1 MEGENMNRI
10 RFILLLVTIFSLAT
24 KLHAQVNCSDPV
36 STVSGQLRGG
46 DAETPGSCV
55 WKGIPFAAAPVKD
68 LRWKAPQPVPAWSS
82 VRDAKTFGPLC
93 MQKGMTSGEKLGNKA
108 GMSEDCLY
116 LNVWRPKKAAP
127 LQAGFPVM
135 VWIHGGGYTGGVS
148 STPMYWGDRL
158 APAGDVVVVSTNY
171 RLNIFGFFSS
181 PALRS
186 EDPNQSTG
194 NYAFLDQVAALKWVQ
209 ANIKNFGGD
218 PNNVTIF
225 GESAGG
231 FSICTLVATPTAKGL
246 FKHAIME
253 SGGCTMSEDLKDG
266 YEASRPT
273 AEKLGCKLDDLKCLR
288 ALPAKKILDAMPGG
302 MAQHGNIP
310 HHDGY
315 VLTATP
321 LAMIES
327 GNYNHVPFLAGT
339 NREEFGNM
347 LRLYP
352 KISHIRPKDYEKP
365 LVDTMKFSKA
375 DADEFAKL
383 YPLSANQNRPVVAYG
398 HAVGADAVFACPTYD
413 GVLAASKQQTP
424 TYLYRFD
431 YDHMKAGKYF
441 GAAHSFEMPFI
452 FDAFDRMPM
461 NLFYNDKNVVPA
473 KKLSKVM
480 QGYWLNFART
490 GNPNGPGLPDWPLF
504 NADTQSAKIFDND
517 VRNENIGLADR
528 CAFWG
533 KHSMK
538 ERPALK

>member
-1 MEGENMNRI
+1 MKKFVLALG
-10 RFILLLVTIFSLAT
+10 FLVMASLAV
-24 KLHAQVNCSDPV
+24 KVSAQINCSDPV
-36 STVSGQLRGG
+36 STVSGQVRGA

-55 WKGIPFAAAPVKD
+55 WRGMPFAAPPVKD
-68 LRWKAPQPVPAWSS
+68 LRWKAPQPVPTWSG
-82 VRDAKTFGPLC
+82 VREAKIFGPLC
-93 MQKGMTSGEKLGNKA
+93 MQKGLTSGEKLTSKA

-116 LNVWRPKKAAP
+116 LNVWRPKKE
-127 LQAGFPVM
+127 GVFPVM

-158 APAGDVVVVSTNY
+158 ATAGDVVVVSTNY
-171 RLNIFGFFSS
+171 RLNIFGFFAS
-181 PALRS
+181 PELRS
-186 EDPNQSTG
+186 EDPNKSTG
-194 NYAFLDQVAALKWVQ
+194 NYAFLDQVAALKWVRD
-209 ANIKNFGGD
+209 NIKNFGGD

-231 FSICTLVATPTAKGL
+231 FSICTLVATPISKGL
-246 FKHAIME
+246 YKRAIME
-253 SGGCTMSEDLKDG
+253 SGGCNMSEDLEDG
-266 YEASRPT
+266 YKA
-273 AEKLGCKLDDLKCLR
+273 AKLTTDKVGCALDDLKCLR
-288 ALPAKKILDAMPGG
+288 ALPAKKILAAMPGG

-315 VLTATP
+315 VLTGTP

-365 LVDTMKFSKA
+365 LVETMKFSQA

-383 YPLSANQNRPVVAYG
+383 YPLSKNQNRPVVAYG
-398 HAVGADAVFACPTYD
+398 HAVGADAIFACPTYD
-413 GVLAASKQQTP
+413 GILSASKQDTP
-424 TYLYRFD
+424 TWLYRFD
-431 YDHMKAGKYF
+431 YDHMSMGKYF

-452 FDAFDRMPM
+452 FDAFDRMPS
-461 NLFYNDKNVVPA
+461 NLFYNDKNIAPA
-473 KKLSKVM
+473 KKLGKVM
-480 QGYWLNFART
+480 QGYWLNFAKT

-504 NADTQSAKIFDND
+504 TPATQSTKIFDNE
-517 VRNENIGLADR
+517 VRTENAGLADR

-538 ERPALK
+538 ERPSLK